1 MCQCFLKMYVVGERP
16 GATLLGWR
24 YFLSLTSRQYLLK
37 TSRGALFLP
46 PSDVYVRSFLYLFYT
61 LIKFYYTKSLSDQ
74 ALLLAPDR
82 ILLLS
87 RTRIPASFMAQQQHI
102 TRILEQASASTL
114 GTHTCLPV
122 PPMSPA
128 SAITSDML
136 RALGPLWSSASEGVC
151 ICQGRVGF

>member
-1 MCQCFLKMYVVGERP
+1 MYVVGERP
-16 GATLLGWR
+16 GATLLGLR

-61 LIKFYYTKSLSDQ
+61 LIKFDYTKSLSDQ
-74 ALLLAPDR
+74 ALLLAADR

-87 RTRIPASFMAQQQHI
+87 RPRIPASFMAQQQHI
-102 TRILEQASASTL
+102 TGVLEQASASTL
-114 GTHTCLPV
+114 GTHGCLPT

-136 RALGPLWSSASEGVC
+136 TALGPLWSSASEGVC
-151 ICQGRVGF
+151 ILQGRVGF